1 MTLPTSFQDL
11 NRKFSTEGQQ
21 QSAMIRLGQLA
32 LSDIALADL
41 MTQAVTLIAQMLAVE
56 YTLIWELDPNKQHVL
71 LQAGTGWKEGST
83 DSLWKPLEPNSLE
96 GFTLTSQYPLIIGNL
111 HEETRFDS
119 SNLLLEHGILSAVSV
134 LIGTAEK
141 PFGIAEIFAPQ
152 PQAFSQDDC
161 LFLQSVATVLGL
173 AMDRRRTE
181 ASLVAETRELRKQ
194 LVKVRSVVQS
204 GHLERDH
211 YEIKN
216 RLSDS
221 REKERLR
228 LAQELHD
235 VPIQDLYGLI
245 YQMDDLRDLLKDP
258 DGERL
263 LHEQTQMLYR
273 VVNSLRTICRELRPP
288 SLSPF
293 GLEVAIRDHMEKL
306 REQNPNIN
314 IHLQLMRD
322 QQILSDSLRLNLF
335 RIYQQAINNVMHHSE
350 ATEVHIRFG
359 WDEDTITL
367 EVEDNGKGFEVP
379 KSWIEL
385 VRQDHFG
392 LVGLAERVESIR
404 GELEIVSAP
413 GEGTL
418 VRAIVP
424 RH

>member
-1 MTLPTSFQDL
+1 MTLPTSFKNL
-11 NRKFSTEGQQ
+11 NRKIFTEGQQ
-21 QSAMIRLGQLA
+21 QSAVIHLGQLA

-56 YTLIWELDPNKQHVL
+56 YTLIWELDHNKKYVL
-71 LQAGTGWKEGST
+71 LQAGTGWKEGLT
-83 DSLWKPLEPNSLE
+83 DGLRKPLEPNSLE
-96 GFTLTSQYPLIIGNL
+96 DLTLTSQYPIRIGNL

-119 SNLLLEHGILSAVSV
+119 SSLLLEHGILSGVSIA
-134 LIGTAEK
+134 IGTVEK
-141 PFGIAEIFAPQ
+141 PLGILEVFAPE
-152 PQAFSQDDC
+152 PQAFSQDNC
-161 LFLQSVATVLGL
+161 LFLQSVAAILGL
-173 AMDRRRTE
+173 AIDRRRMD
-181 ASLVAETRELRKQ
+181 AGLMAENRALKKQ
-194 LVKVRSVVQS
+194 LAKIQSVTQS

-221 REKERLR
+221 REKERIR

-245 YQMDDLRDLLKDP
+245 YQMDDLKDLLKDP
-258 DGERL
+258 EGERL
-263 LHEQTQMLYR
+263 LNEQTQMLYR
-273 VVNSLRTICRELRPP
+273 VVDSLRTICRELRPP

-306 REQNPNIN
+306 RDQNPHIN

-335 RIYQQAINNVMHHSE
+335 RIYQQAINNVIRHSE
-350 ATEVHIRFG
+350 ATEVYIRFG

-367 EVEDNGKGFEVP
+367 EVQDNGKGFEVP
-379 KSWIEL
+379 KSWVEL

-418 VRAIVP
+418 VRTIVP

>member
-1 MTLPTSFQDL
+1 MTLPTSFQNL
-11 NRKFSTEGQQ
+11 NRKIFTEGQQ
-21 QSAMIRLGQLA
+21 QSAVIHLGQLA

-41 MTQAVTLIAQMLAVE
+41 MTQAVTLIAQMLALE
-56 YTLIWELDPNKQHVL
+56 YILIWELDRNKKHVL

-83 DSLWKPLEPNSLE
+83 DRLWKPLEPNSLE
-96 GFTLTSQYPLIIGNL
+96 GFTLTSQYPITIGNL
-111 HEETRFDS
+111 HEETRFNS
-119 SNLLLEHGILSAVSV
+119 SSLFLEHGILSGASIA
-134 LIGTAEK
+134 IGTVEK
-141 PFGIAEIFAPQ
+141 HLGILEVFALQ
-152 PQAFSQDDC
+152 AQAFSEDDC
-161 LFLQSVATVLGL
+161 LFLQSVATILGL
-173 AMDRRRTE
+173 VMDRRRTE
-181 ASLVAETRELRKQ
+181 ASLVAENRELRKQ
-194 LVKVRSVVQS
+194 LAKVQSVTQS
-204 GHLERDH
+204 GHLEQDH

-216 RLSDS
+216 RLSES

-245 YQMDDLRDLLKDP
+245 YQMDDLKDLLKDP

-293 GLEVAIRDHMEKL
+293 GLEVAIRDHVEKL
-306 REQNPNIN
+306 RDQNPHIN

-335 RIYQQAINNVMHHSE
+335 RIYQQAINNVIRHSE

-367 EVEDNGKGFEVP
+367 EVEDNGKGFDVP
-379 KSWIEL
+379 KSWVEL

-404 GELEIVSAP
+404 GKMEIVSAP

>member
-1 MTLPTSFQDL
+1 MTLPTSFQNL
-11 NRKFSTEGQQ
+11 NRKFFTEGQQ
-21 QSAMIRLGQLA
+21 QSALIRLGQLA

-56 YTLIWELDPNKQHVL
+56 YILIWELDSSKKYVL
-71 LQAGTGWKEGST
+71 LQAGTGWKEGSM

-96 GFTLTSQYPLIIGNL
+96 SFTLTSQYPIMIGNL
-111 HEETRFDS
+111 HEETRFHS
-119 SNLLLEHGILSAVSV
+119 SSLLLEHGILSGASIA
-134 LIGTAEK
+134 IGTVEK
-141 PFGIAEIFAPQ
+141 PLGILEVFAPQ

-161 LFLQSVATVLGL
+161 LFLQSVATILGL
-173 AMDRRRTE
+173 AIDRKRTE
-181 ASLVAETRELRKQ
+181 TSLVAENRESRKQ
-194 LVKVRSVVQS
+194 LAKVQSITQS

-258 DGERL
+258 DGEHL
-263 LHEQTQMLYR
+263 LNEQTQMLYR

-288 SLSPF
+288 SLSAF

-306 REQNPNIN
+306 RDQNPHIN
-314 IHLQLMRD
+314 IHLQLMHD

-335 RIYQQAINNVMHHSE
+335 RIYQQAINNVIRHSE

-367 EVEDNGKGFEVP
+367 EVEDNGTGFEVP
-379 KSWIEL
+379 KSWLEL

>member
-1 MTLPTSFQDL
+1 MTLPTSFQNL
-11 NRKFSTEGQQ
+11 NRKIFTEGQQ
-21 QSAMIRLGQLA
+21 QSAVIHLGQLA

-41 MTQAVTLIAQMLAVE
+41 MTQAVTLIAQMLALE
-56 YTLIWELDPNKQHVL
+56 YILIWELDRNKKHVL

-83 DSLWKPLEPNSLE
+83 DNLWKPLEPNSLE
-96 GFTLTSQYPLIIGNL
+96 GFTLTSQYPITIGNL
-111 HEETRFDS
+111 HEETRFNS
-119 SNLLLEHGILSAVSV
+119 SSLFLEHGILSGASIA
-134 LIGTAEK
+134 IGTVEK
-141 PFGIAEIFAPQ
+141 HLGILEVFAPQ
-152 PQAFSQDDC
+152 PQAFSEDDC
-161 LFLQSVATVLGL
+161 LFLQGVATILGL
-173 AMDRRRTE
+173 VMDRRRTE
-181 ASLVAETRELRKQ
+181 ASLVAENRELRKQ
-194 LVKVRSVVQS
+194 LAKVQSVTQS
-204 GHLERDH
+204 GHLEQDH

-216 RLSDS
+216 RLSES

-258 DGERL
+258 DGEHL
-263 LHEQTQMLYR
+263 LNEQTQMLYR

-306 REQNPNIN
+306 RDQNPYID

-335 RIYQQAINNVMHHSE
+335 RIYQQAINNVIRHSE
-350 ATEVHIRFG
+350 ATEVHIRFR

-367 EVEDNGKGFEVP
+367 EVEDNGKGFDVP
-379 KSWIEL
+379 KSWVEL

-404 GELEIVSAP
+404 GKLEIVSAP